1 MVVPDEWDVVLFRED
16 SGESAELS
24 LGRVAFVDSAEANVV
39 VDVLEP
45 YEDADDGEGG
55 RALWTPSEVQK
66 TLPLSCL
73 HRVMTFEYSQRM
85 EADRVSNPHGE
96 HAVEVFSLPIE
107 PL

>member
-16 SGESAELS
+16 SGEGAES
-24 LGRVAFVDSAEANVV
+24 RLGRVSFVDSADVL

-45 YEDADDGEGG
+45 YEEAVGEEGK
-55 RALWTPSEVQK
+55 ALWTPSEVQK
-66 TLPLSCL
+66 RLPLGCL
-73 HRVMTFEYSQRM
+73 QRVVPFEYSQRM

-107 PL
+107 P